1 MTLAQRLALVV
12 GGLIA
17 ALLLALG
24 IYLEG
29 RVGRLAQDAL
39 DEELRAHADA
49 IAAEVE
55 LERDG
60 ELDAED
66 AIEVAG
72 GHDFRIETRD
82 GRLLYT
88 TTADWPA
95 AGGRLGRSDGRD
107 ARGVRHRVLSRTFT
121 PEHGLGDEPLV
132 LRVAARST
140 AVDTVVGRFRA
151 ALVLAL
157 AIGLGAGAVAAFVL
171 ARASLRPLRRL
182 AAAVARVEET
192 ALDRRLDEEGLP
204 RDLRPL
210 AASFNDLLGRVESA
224 FGRQR
229 AFVARASHALRTPAT
244 GILARAEVALRRER
258 SEAEYREA
266 LADVAVLAR
275 ESADT
280 VTRMLA
286 VMRIDDPTRQLQLV
300 TLRLAEVADEA
311 KRLFAPRATLAGV
324 GLRWDVPDD
333 AELTADRDALRELLD
348 VLLDNALRY
357 TPAGGEIGLRVSVAG
372 DATELEVWDTGP
384 GIPPAEREQVFER
397 FYRGSAAE
405 KTGAAGSGLGLA
417 IARSVVQAH
426 GATIALADRAGGG
439 ARVLVRFPTSPPSLM
454 SGGAHRPRGR

>member
-1 MTLAQRLALVV
+1 M
-12 GGLIA
+12 
-17 ALLLALG
+17 
-24 IYLEG
+24 
-29 RVGRLAQDAL
+29 
-39 DEELRAHADA
+39 
-49 IAAEVE
+49 
-55 LERDG
+55 
-60 ELDAED
+60 
-66 AIEVAG
+66 
-72 GHDFRIETRD
+72 
-82 GRLLYT
+82 
-88 TTADWPA
+88 
-95 AGGRLGRSDGRD
+95 
-107 ARGVRHRVLSRTFT
+107 
-121 PEHGLGDEPLV
+121 
-132 LRVAARST
+132 
-140 AVDTVVGRFRA
+140 
-151 ALVLAL
+151 LAL